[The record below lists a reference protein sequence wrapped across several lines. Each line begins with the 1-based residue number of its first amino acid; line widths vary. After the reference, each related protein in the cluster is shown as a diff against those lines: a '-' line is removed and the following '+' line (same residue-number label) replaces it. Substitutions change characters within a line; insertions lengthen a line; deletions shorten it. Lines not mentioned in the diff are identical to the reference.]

1 MKHSVRTIVA
11 AAAVTMVAGT
21 ASAQNIIIK
30 SGPQGG
36 VWYPISAGMASV
48 LQDELG
54 MQVTLQA
61 GGGVSNAITTGRNEG
76 HFGFTTPGAAAEVYK
91 GSAERPAEDKLRT
104 FGILYNQFFSVNLPA
119 DSDIASVADLAGKRI
134 VTMRKGSST
143 EKMTQDVL
151 AAHGLNYDDMASV
164 NFAGSVGDATNQ
176 LRDGQVD
183 AYLNLIAH
191 PAGYMLE
198 LSSAMPMNL
207 LSLDPE
213 VIDKIT
219 SETEGYSEI
228 TLPAGTYDW
237 QDEDVHTING
247 PVMMVTNA
255 DVPDD
260 VVYQV
265 AKALFENQQTLVD
278 VHQVMRAFTPENA
291 ASNPPVPMHPGAER
305 YFREVG
311 ALN

>member
-1 MKHSVRTIVA
+1 MNGLFKTLVA
-11 AAAVTMVAGT
+11 ASALTFAAGA
-21 ASAQNIIIK
+21 ASAQSIIIK

-48 LQDELG
+48 LQDKLG

-61 GGGVSNAITTGRNEG
+61 GGGVSNATTVARGDG
-76 HFGFTTPGAAAEVYK
+76 QFGFTTPGAAAQVYK
-91 GSAERPAEDKLRT
+91 GTGDRPADEKLRT
-104 FGILYNQFFSVNLPA
+104 FGILYNQYFSVNLPA
-119 DSDIASVADLAGKRI
+119 NSDIKSLADLKGKDV

-151 AAHGLNYDDMASV
+151 AGYGISYDDLGKI

-207 LSLDPE
+207 LSLEDDM
-213 VIDKIT
+213 ISKIT
-219 SETEGYSEI
+219 SEHDGYSAI
-228 TLPAGTYDW
+228 TLKAG
-237 QDEDVHTING
+237 
-247 PVMMVTNA
+247 
-255 DVPDD
+255 
-260 VVYQV
+260 
-265 AKALFENQQTLVD
+265 
-278 VHQVMRAFTPENA
+278 
-291 ASNPPVPMHPGAER
+291 PMTGR
-305 YFREVG
+305 SRT
-311 ALN
+311 